1 MLPSPWPVLFGLS
14 ERDSG
19 HDRKT
24 QSPRRSNFGRRGE
37 FFDIELNN
45 LARSLRSSTMQ
56 PVVPPE
62 LMQSAAQMVIYFVTV
77 VAGLVSLMW
86 TVRA

>member
-1 MLPSPWPVLFGLS
+1 
-14 ERDSG
+14 
-19 HDRKT
+19 
-24 QSPRRSNFGRRGE
+24 
-37 FFDIELNN
+37 
-45 LARSLRSSTMQ
+45 MQ